1 VESYKWYFGC
11 GPDGPLVVL
20 YSGEGP
26 VPDGPLVVLYSDSQL
41 GLAIAS
47 FGLGLLQGLNQLA
60 QPRWVVG
67 VRFIARAHELGLGLK
82 LDL

>member
-1 VESYKWYFGC
+1 MESYKWYFRC
-11 GPDGPLVVL
+11 APDGPLVVL

-26 VPDGPLVVLYSDSQL
+26 FPDGPLVVLYSDSQL
-41 GLAIAS
+41 GLAIAG

-67 VRFIARAHELGLGLK
+67 VSS
-82 LDL
+82 